1 MRKIIDKLFLFTLF
15 SVLILSFVNCEYE
28 ENYPEIE
35 KTTIKQ
41 NLKVSKV
48 HFKDFKNNINLL
60 NQLSKIGNKSNAL
73 TKNRIVFSND
83 ASFYIDTDFAYYIEN
98 ENGQH
103 SYTFQIN
110 RENPEFLLENLIL
123 HQNDSIGYDLYIAQ
137 YAITEHEYQELEL
150 GHNPDLSEK
159 ITITPVDGTLIDNNS
174 LLNRGDVGGMCLT
187 TTVIPGNTCPG
198 PEHHD
203 LEDILG
209 GAYCPYFEN
218 GSFTVYAEQVI
229 YSYAPCGEEQGGG
242 GPSGSGSDTGSGYNE
257 GTGGDVSSN
266 DDSSNN
272 DPNPNEGIEDT
283 QSPVNTTPV
292 LQADIT
298 EPCETLKQLI
308 DADNDFEAKIEILKN
323 KINER
328 VDKEWI
334 FSFERVRS
342 YDPASG
348 ASYSYN
354 TTEVIEGE
362 ATTTTA
368 WQGGDY
374 IGNIHLHPF
383 FGQKIFSWQDI
394 RVLLDTYNEAHRG
407 NKRHVVAMLIC
418 ENPNGSQP
426 LIFAL
431 KVNDITKLQTK
442 IDNDWNDPELVEL
455 FPDEDERLDEI
466 HRVLAEK
473 YSINKTNLEKYFLQ
487 KFGDYGIDLYQAQ
500 NGDLNQW
507 NKLNLENNSD
517 GIVTATPQ
525 PCNN

>member
-1 MRKIIDKLFLFTLF
+1 MRKIINKLFLFTLLG
-15 SVLILSFVNCEYE
+15 VLTLLFVNCEYE
-28 ENYPEIE
+28 EDSPKIE
-35 KTTIKQ
+35 KKAAFKQ

-48 HFKDFKNNINLL
+48 HFKDFKNNAKLL
-60 NQLSKIGNKSNAL
+60 NQLTKIGNKSNAL
-73 TKNRIVFSND
+73 TSNRILLSND
-83 ASFYIDTDFAYYIEN
+83 NSFYIDTDFAYYIED
-98 ENGQH
+98 EKGGH

-110 RENPEFLLENLIL
+110 RKNPNLLLENLIL
-123 HQNDSIGYDLYIAQ
+123 NQNDSTGYDLYIAQ
-137 YAITEHEYQELEL
+137 YAITEQEYQELEQ

-159 ITITPVDGTLIDNNS
+159 ITITPVDGTLIDINS
-174 LLNRGDVGGMCLT
+174 LLSRGDVGGMCLT
-187 TTVIPGNTCPG
+187 TTIIPGNTCPG
-198 PEHHD
+198 AEHHN

-229 YSYAPCGEEQGGG
+229 YSYSPCGEDQDGGG
-242 GPSGSGSDTGSGYNE
+242 SSDSSGDNGSGYNE
-257 GTGGDVSSN
+257 GTGGDANNDNSST
-266 DDSSNN
+266 N
-272 DPNPNEGIEDT
+272 DPNPNDDIEDT

-308 DADNDFEAKIEILKN
+308 DADNDFETKIETLKN
-323 KINER
+323 KINEG

-354 TTEVIEGE
+354 TTPVEEGE
-362 ATTTTA
+362 TTTTTA

-383 FGQKIFSWQDI
+383 FGHKIFSWQDI
-394 RVLLDTYNEAHRG
+394 RVLLDTYEKAHRG
-407 NKRHVVAMLIC
+407 NKRHVVVMIIC
-418 ENPNGSQP
+418 ENPNNSAQP

-431 KVNDITKLQTK
+431 KVNDIAKLQAK
-442 IDNDWNDPELVEL
+442 MEADWNDPKLAYITNDEL
-455 FPDEDERLDEI
+455 RLKKI
-466 HRVLAEK
+466 HEKLAEK
-473 YSINKTNLEKYFLQ
+473 YDVNKTSLEKYFLQ

-500 NGDLNQW
+500 NGDLNNW
-507 NKLNLENNSD
+507 NKLNLANNSD
-517 GIVTATPQ
+517 GVPTATPQ